1 MSQSCKQHFLQEYEL
16 ITVVLIIYEA
26 TITRNLLVG
35 VEQAD
40 IIRVGYQVGLRK
52 LNLGPGL
59 GRVIITRHI
68 VSSFFHIIKVII
80 L

>member
-1 MSQSCKQHFLQEYEL
+1 M
-16 ITVVLIIYEA
+16 VLVIYEA

-40 IIRVGYQVGLRK
+40 IIRVGYQVGIRK
-52 LNLGPGL
+52 LNLGPGT
-59 GRVIITRHI
+59 GRIIITRHI
-68 VSSFFHIIKVII
+68 VSSFFHTVKVII